1 MNTNYHFLYPSFLF
15 AVSFF
20 SSFVPS
26 LEAALRDSSHSRHT
40 CFPALAAG
48 RAIRYIFHNRQR
60 RPEAAFPRKGDRF
73 YMRVLK
79 IILIVLVAIALTSAI
94 IHAFFFHGGLFL
106 GLPFL
111 HAGRLLRMLVFAT
124 GSVLAF
130 VWGVGVKR
138 PGLRWLKI
146 ALLSLGV
153 ILAVLAFVNLMGAL

>member
-1 MNTNYHFLYPSFLF
+1 
-15 AVSFF
+15 
-20 SSFVPS
+20 
-26 LEAALRDSSHSRHT
+26 
-40 CFPALAAG
+40 
-48 RAIRYIFHNRQR
+48 
-60 RPEAAFPRKGDRF
+60 
-73 YMRVLK
+73 MRVLK